1 MENKMVVIKAE
12 NQFKSKDLNTATAR
26 LAKCYQNIEKNKKDA
41 CVVMWH
47 VEDKKAYKEDGFE
60 SLAEYAAAIGID
72 KSTAHKMAD
81 AGMIWDNHN
90 PMIAEKAKDMDYTA
104 VSTLASLDKE
114 DKDGNK
120 RFDLAG
126 AIERGELDG
135 MNSVA
140 ELKAWKADALSKEKG
155 EKVVPNWHIMGHLLR
170 VCRKGITDE
179 CTVNYEYIDTVIG
192 IENPKDWAKE
202 FWNDSIVAQVQSL
215 DGNKMYLAICGDG
228 SMFEYSAEKV
238 KKGKKVKAVK
248 SVKNMTLE
256 ELRAELA
263 RREAEEQ

>member
-41 CVVMWH
+41 CIVMWH
-47 VEDKKAYKEDGFE
+47 VEDKKAYREDGFE
-60 SLAEYAAAIGID
+60 SLADYAAAIGID

-126 AIERGELDG
+126 AIERGELDNV
-135 MNSVA
+135 NSVS
-140 ELKAWKADALSKEKG
+140 ELKAWKADALAKNKG
-155 EKVVPNWHIMGHLLR
+155 DKVVPNWHIVGHVLR
-170 VCRKGITDE
+170 VWRNEQTAESGANWEDIDL
-179 CTVNYEYIDTVIG
+179 TVG
-192 IENPKDWAKE
+192 IENPKDWARE
-202 FWNDSIVAQVQSL
+202 FWNDSSAAQIQCI
-215 DGNKMYLAICGDG
+215 DGGKLYVAICADG
-228 SMFEYSAEKV
+228 SMFEYSAEKA
-238 KKGKKVKAVK
+238 KKTPKPKAVK

-256 ELRAELA
+256 ELEAELA
-263 RREAEEQ
+263 RRKAELQ